1 MLKCLLKKIKMKIT
15 LKLKIHFSF
24 YNNCLLQ
31 KFENYL
37 IAKSLQD
44 LKKRSKGWIN
54 RVQMDN
60 SNIHMIYVLLDGV
73 GDLPHPDLD
82 GKTPLEAANTP
93 TLDKIASNGTIGEVI
108 SVGKGIAPESDIAVF
123 NMLGY
128 KFEHADYAGRGVIEA
143 IGVGIDFKDGDLALR
158 GNYSTLDENEV
169 ITDRR
174 AGRHIEKED
183 ADGIAKE
190 LEEKIQFSIPDTK
203 IVVAPTI
210 GHRVTVRI
218 RAPSK
223 KLSSRITNTDPAYSN
238 IGGMGVAKAVGDFLK
253 VEKCLPLEDVE
264 DAKITSNLVNE
275 FSEQSINIMKNSDIN
290 KKRKEQNKKQLSCI
304 LLRDAG
310 NKYPDVP
317 PINEKHEMKF
327 SCIVDMPVE
336 LGISEVLK
344 MKAFEA
350 GGLTDYEE
358 KAKVAAKAMETHNAI
373 YVHLKGPDEFG
384 HDGDAIGKMKNIEE
398 IDQRFFKTLVEN
410 IDSSNV
416 AIIISADH
424 STPCIN
430 KGHSDDPVPVVVSAD
445 FIKNDGTTRMTEEQ
459 AKKGSIGLL
468 QGAEVVTKSL
478 ELIRSQIKPN
488 H

>member
-1 MLKCLLKKIKMKIT
+1 
-15 LKLKIHFSF
+15 
-24 YNNCLLQ
+24 
-31 KFENYL
+31 
-37 IAKSLQD
+37 
-44 LKKRSKGWIN
+44 
-54 RVQMDN
+54 
-60 SNIHMIYVLLDGV
+60 MIYVLLDGV

-93 TLDKIASNGTIGEVI
+93 TLDKIARNGAIGEVI

-128 KFEHADYAGRGVIEA
+128 KFKHADYVGRGVIEA
-143 IGVGIDFKDGDLALR
+143 IGVGIDFRDGDLALR
-158 GNYSTLDENEV
+158 GNYSTLNDEDV
-169 ITDRR
+169 IIDRR

-190 LEEKIQFSIPDTK
+190 IEEKIRLSSPD
-203 IVVAPTI
+203 ISVVVAPTI

-218 RAPSK
+218 RKESQ
-223 KLSSRITNTDPAYSN
+223 KLSSRITNTDPAYMN

-253 VEKCLPLEDVE
+253 IEKCLPLEDTE
-264 DAKITSNLVNE
+264 DSKFTANIVNE
-275 FSEQSINIMKNSDIN
+275 FSEKSIEIMKNSQIN
-290 KKRKEQNKKQLSCI
+290 KRRQGENKKQLSCI

-310 NKYPDVP
+310 NKYPDVI
-317 PINEKHEMKF
+317 PINEKYGMNF

-358 KAKVAAKAMETHNAI
+358 KARVAAKAMETQNSI

-410 IDSSNV
+410 IDSSKV

-430 KGHSDDPVPVVVSAD
+430 KGHSDDPVPILVSGD
-445 FIKNDGTTRMTEEQ
+445 FIKKDGTTRMTEEQ
-459 AKKGSIGLL
+459 ARKGSIGLL
-468 QGAEVVTKSL
+468 QGADVVEKAL
-478 ELIRSQIKPN
+478 ELIKSQI
-488 H
+488 

>member
-1 MLKCLLKKIKMKIT
+1 
-15 LKLKIHFSF
+15 
-24 YNNCLLQ
+24 
-31 KFENYL
+31 
-37 IAKSLQD
+37 
-44 LKKRSKGWIN
+44 
-54 RVQMDN
+54 MDN
-60 SNIHMIYVLLDGV
+60 SDVHMIYVLLDGV

-82 GKTPLEAANTP
+82 GKTPLQAANTP

-128 KFEHADYAGRGVIEA
+128 KFKHADYAGRGVIEA

-158 GNYSTLDENEV
+158 GNYSTLNDEEV
-169 ITDRR
+169 IIDRR

-190 LEEKIQFSIPDTK
+190 IEEKIKLSSPDTSV
-203 IVVAPTI
+203 VVAPTI

-218 RAPSK
+218 RKESQ

-238 IGGMGVAKAVGDFLK
+238 IGGMGVAKAVGDFMK
-253 VEKCLPLEDVE
+253 IEKCLPLEDTE
-264 DAKITSNLVNE
+264 DSKFTANLVNE
-275 FSEQSINIMKNSDIN
+275 FSEKSIEIMKNSQIN
-290 KKRKEQNKKQLSCI
+290 KKRQDEDKKQLSCI

-310 NKYPDVP
+310 NKYPDVI
-317 PINEKHEMKF
+317 PINEKYGMNF

-358 KAKVAAKAMETHNAI
+358 KARVAAKAMETQNSI

-410 IDSSNV
+410 IDSSKV

-430 KGHSDDPVPVVVSAD
+430 KGHSDDPVPVLVSGD

-459 AKKGSIGLL
+459 AKKGNIGLL
-468 QGAEVVTKSL
+468 QGAEVVSKAL
-478 ELIRSQIKPN
+478 ELIKSQI
-488 H
+488 